1 MLDFSTARDH
11 CFARR
16 IISFGKLRFAPVAA
30 LLFLISLLPLAAQ
43 PAGKDDPDV
52 IPPEELRARVTELAR
67 MYRLDSATLA
77 RYDKMITYDREVYLG
92 KIYNITFSEVRFTC
106 PPHDQLNAL
115 NKSKISQILYADG
128 RRDVFIALEDRAV
141 KQKELVDTSEI
152 IVKNL
157 RDWLKVTVT
166 ENPQEVAHLTAKGPL
181 KVTYEAETGN
191 ANNDELMRQAGNLLR
206 KKAAVL
212 KAHYVLV
219 ETKFFHKSYGDLPK
233 VEVTAVAFGY

>member
-1 MLDFSTARDH
+1 MFDFSTFMYR
-11 CFARR
+11 CFSCSR
-16 IISFGKLRFAPVAA
+16 INFVDLRFVTVAV
-30 LLFLISLLPLAAQ
+30 LLFLKSLLPLAAQ
-43 PAGKDDPDV
+43 PAGNFDPD
-52 IPPEELRARVTELAR
+52 IITPEELRTRISKLAR
-67 MYRLDSATLA
+67 LYQLDSASLA
-77 RYDKMITYDREVYLG
+77 QYDKMITYDREVYLG

-106 PPHDQLNAL
+106 PPNNQLNTL
-115 NKSKISQILYADG
+115 NKSMISQILYADG
-128 RRDVFIALEDRAV
+128 RRDVFIALADRTV

-152 IVKNL
+152 IVKNM
-157 RDWLKVTVT
+157 RDWMKVTVT
-166 ENPQEVAHLTAKGPL
+166 ENPQEVAHLNAKGPL
-181 KVTYEAETGN
+181 KVTYEAAMGN

>member
-1 MLDFSTARDH
+1 MPDFSTSRDR
-11 CFARR
+11 CFALK
-16 IISFGKLRFAPVAA
+16 INNFVGLRLAPVTA
-30 LLFLISLLPLAAQ
+30 LLFLISVMPLAAQ
-43 PAGKDDPDV
+43 PAGKEDPDV

-67 MYRLDSATLA
+67 MYRLDSAALA

-92 KIYNITFSEVRFTC
+92 KIYNITYSEVRFTC

-115 NKSKISQILYADG
+115 GKSKISQILYADG

-152 IVKNL
+152 IIKNL
-157 RDWLKVTVT
+157 RDWMKVTVT
-166 ENPQEVAHLTAKGPL
+166 ENPQEVAHLTAIKPL

>member
-1 MLDFSTARDH
+1 ML
-11 CFARR
+11 
-16 IISFGKLRFAPVAA
+16 AA
-30 LLFLISLLPLAAQ
+30 AAQ

-67 MYRLDSATLA
+67 LYKLDSAALA
-77 RYDKMITYDREVYLG
+77 RYDKIITYDREVYLG

-115 NKSKISQILYADG
+115 SKSKISQILYADG

-157 RDWLKVTVT
+157 RDWMKVTVT
-166 ENPQEVAHLTAKGPL
+166 ENPQEVAQLTAKGPL